1 MTRLKD
7 KVALITGG
15 GNGIGRT
22 SAQLFAKEGA
32 MVVVAELMEE
42 AGRSVVEE
50 IRASGGNAVF
60 AHTDVTDEKSVVEA
74 VRAATKA
81 YGRLDVLYNNAGA
94 ALSGDGG
101 VTEVADSEIFW
112 KSITLNLFSV
122 WLCCRH
128 AIPEL
133 IKAGG
138 GSIINTASVTALTGV
153 RGRDAYSASKGGV
166 VSMTRSMAV
175 HYAPQRIR
183 VNAIAPTHTLTE
195 RSLERSKGRDISSEN
210 SKNLLGP
217 IQPIEVS
224 SMAVYLAS
232 DESRVTTGQTFCL
245 DSGFT
250 IA

>member
-22 SAQLFAKEGA
+22 SAQLFAQEGA
-32 MVVVAELMEE
+32 LVVVAELMEE

-94 ALSGDGG
+94 ALPGDGG
-101 VTEVADSEIFW
+101 VAEVNDSEIFW

-195 RSLERSKGRDISSEN
+195 RSLERSKGRDVSSEN

-232 DESRVTTGQTFCL
+232 DESRVTTGQTFRL

-250 IA
+250 IS

>member
-32 MVVVAELMEE
+32 LVVVAELMEE

-60 AHTDVTDEKSVVEA
+60 AHTDVTDEKSVVQA
-74 VRAATKA
+74 VRIATEA

-94 ALSGDGG
+94 ALPGDGG
-101 VTEVADSEIFW
+101 VAEVTDSEIFW

-195 RSLERSKGRDISSEN
+195 RSLERSKGRDVSSEN

-232 DESRVTTGQTFCL
+232 DESRVTTGQTFRL

-250 IA
+250 IS